1 VRYGSRKTAVTRYD
15 RPDGALWFTEQS
27 SGKIGRITTG
37 GVITEVVSGG
47 SYPLGMTAGPD
58 RALWFMLFHN
68 SAIARA
74 PACALGLTAGFD
86 SRFARNTLRAA
97 FERGVARP
105 AIWTIVAG
113 STILLN
119 KGIAPV
125 TPPRGFSLSCGSFP
139 NAGDVTLGL
148 RSLPDNHTFDNS
160 DTESCNYTF
169 LVKDAAKKYI
179 LKVDPFSFALESGSA
194 YLTSTTASLPKDP
207 AAVGVGS
214 VITLV
219 QCGTTNYTSAMQT
232 FISYP

>member
-1 VRYGSRKTAVTRYD
+1 
-15 RPDGALWFTEQS
+15 
-27 SGKIGRITTG
+27 
-37 GVITEVVSGG
+37 
-47 SYPLGMTAGPD
+47 MTAGPD
-58 RALWFMLFHN
+58 RALWFMLFNN

-74 PACALGLTAGFD
+74 PACAVGLTAGF
-86 SRFARNTLRAA
+86 ARNTLTAA
-97 FERGVARP
+97 FERGVAACELDHRCWVDHS
-105 AIWTIVAG
+105 AEQGNCACD
-113 STILLN
+113 
-119 KGIAPV
+119 
-125 TPPRGFSLSCGSFP
+125 PPRGFSLSYESFP

-179 LKVDPFSFALESGSA
+179 LKVGPFSFALESGSA